1 MVDPV
6 PTDDGVPPVGQES
19 AGDGLQV
26 RIAELID
33 ESSGLSR
40 PSADW
45 SAAVAIELA
54 EQLLTPEQAQQ
65 RVGEEGSVQ
74 TLNLAL

>member
-1 MVDPV
+1 M
-6 PTDDGVPPVGQES
+6 PTDDEVPPVGQES

-45 SAAVAIELA
+45 SAAVALELV